1 MMLES
6 YNSFAEAKKEA
17 LNRCKGSQKIVPYL
31 RKEYRVYFRHGEHQI
46 WAGREID
53 DFPSDCGYLFA
64 CKLRGG
70 FLPPYSIQ
78 CSCR

>member
-1 MMLES
+1 MLLEN

-17 LNRCKGSQKIVPYL
+17 LNRCKGSQKIVPPL
-31 RKEYRVYFRHGEHQI
+31 RREYRVYFRHGEYQV

-64 CKLRGG
+64 CKLKGG
-70 FLPPYSIQ
+70 FLPPYSVQSI
-78 CSCR
+78 CR